1 MSENKAGL
9 YKKIHAVMCETEG
22 IEKNLTVGFGGNAYK
37 AVGEASVLNEIKP
50 LLKKHG
56 LVLFPIELDVD
67 ERMDV
72 FDTAKGS
79 TTRLM
84 TQVKAKYKICDIDT
98 GEYEILETI
107 GNGVDTQDKASG
119 KAMTY
124 ALKVLLQKTFMLFSG
139 EDTDNEHSDAITDKN
154 TAPKTSSKPNTS
166 AKPPTKPKVKSEK
179 DQLIEACGEAVQRG
193 KTNEE
198 VKAVLNNKKVAD
210 MTPQEIKDAL
220 PKVKSL

>member
-1 MSENKAGL
+1 MSENKVGL

-22 IEKNLTVGFGGNAYK
+22 IEKNLTVGFGGNSYK

-56 LVLFPIELDVD
+56 LVLFPIELDVN
-67 ERMDV
+67 EKLDV
-72 FDTAKGS
+72 FPTAKGDTS
-79 TTRLM
+79 RLM
-84 TQVKAKYKICDIDT
+84 TQIKAKYKIVDIDT
-98 GEYEILETI
+98 GEFEILETI

-139 EDTDNEHSDAITDKN
+139 EDTDNEHSDSITDKN
-154 TAPKTSSKPNTS
+154 TAPKASSKPNT
-166 AKPPTKPKVKSEK
+166 APKTPTKPKVKSEK

-198 VKAVLNNKKVAD
+198 VKAVLNNKRVAD
-210 MTPQEIKDAL
+210 MSSQEIKDAL
-220 PKVKSL
+220 PKVKAL

>member
-1 MSENKAGL
+1 MSENKVGL

-22 IEKNLTVGFGGNAYK
+22 IEKNLTVGFGGNSYK

-56 LVLFPIELDVD
+56 LVLFPIELDVN
-67 ERMDV
+67 EKLDV
-72 FDTAKGS
+72 FPTAKGDTS
-79 TTRLM
+79 RLM
-84 TQVKAKYKICDIDT
+84 TQIKAKYKIVDIDT
-98 GEYEILETI
+98 GEFEILETI

-154 TAPKTSSKPNTS
+154 TAPKASSKPNT
-166 AKPPTKPKVKSEK
+166 APKTPAKPKVKSEK

-198 VKAVLNNKKVAD
+198 VKSVLNNKKVAD
-210 MTPQEIKDAL
+210 MSAQEIKDAL
-220 PKVKSL
+220 PKVKAL

>member
-1 MSENKAGL
+1 MSENKVGL

-22 IEKNLTVGFGGNAYK
+22 IEKNLTVGFGGNSYK

-72 FDTAKGS
+72 FDAAKGS

-154 TAPKTSSKPNTS
+154 TAPKASSKPNT
-166 AKPPTKPKVKSEK
+166 APKTPTKPKVKSEK

-198 VKAVLNNKKVAD
+198 VKAVLNNKRVAD
-210 MTPQEIKDAL
+210 MSSQEIKDAL
-220 PKVKSL
+220 PKVKAL

>member
-1 MSENKAGL
+1 MSENKVGL

-22 IEKNLTVGFGGNAYK
+22 IEKNLTVGFGGNSYK

-56 LVLFPIELDVD
+56 LVLFPIELDVN
-67 ERMDV
+67 EKLDV
-72 FDTAKGS
+72 FRKAKGDTS
-79 TTRLM
+79 RLM
-84 TQVKAKYKICDIDT
+84 TQIKAKYKIVDIDT
-98 GEYEILETI
+98 GEFEILETI

-154 TAPKTSSKPNTS
+154 TTPKTGSATKTS
-166 AKPPTKPKVKSEK
+166 TKPKVKTEK
-179 DQLIEACGEAVQRG
+179 EQLRDACAGAVANG
-193 KTNEE
+193 KVEE
-198 VKAVLNNKKVAD
+198 MKVILGGKKVDEMSPA
-210 MTPQEIKDAL
+210 EIKEAL
-220 PKVKSL
+220 PKVKAL

>member
-1 MSENKAGL
+1 MGENKTGL

-67 ERMDV
+67 EKMDV

-98 GEYEILETI
+98 GEFEILETI

-154 TAPKTSSKPNTS
+154 TAPKASSKPNT
-166 AKPPTKPKVKSEK
+166 APKTPTKPKVKSEK

-198 VKAVLNNKKVAD
+198 VKAVLNNKRVAD
-210 MTPQEIKDAL
+210 MSAQEIKDAL
-220 PKVKSL
+220 PKVKAL

>member
-1 MSENKAGL
+1 MSENKVGL

-22 IEKNLTVGFGGNAYK
+22 IEKNLTVGFGGNSYK

-56 LVLFPIELDVD
+56 LVLFPIELDVN
-67 ERMDV
+67 EKLDV
-72 FDTAKGS
+72 FPTAKGDTS
-79 TTRLM
+79 RLM
-84 TQVKAKYKICDIDT
+84 TQIKAKYKIVDIDT

-210 MTPQEIKDAL
+210 MSAQEIKDAL
-220 PKVKSL
+220 PKVKAL

>member
-1 MSENKAGL
+1 MSENKVCEKNIGL

-22 IEKNLTVGFGGNAYK
+22 IEKNLTVGFGGNSYK

-56 LVLFPIELDVD
+56 LVLFPIGLDVD
-67 ERMDV
+67 EKMDV

-84 TQVKAKYKICDIDT
+84 TQVKAKYKIVDIDT
-98 GEYEILETI
+98 GEFEILETV

-154 TAPKTSSKPNTS
+154 TAPKTGSTK
-166 AKPPTKPKVKSEK
+166 APTKPKVKTEK
-179 DQLIEACGEAVQRG
+179 EQLRDACAGAVANG
-193 KTNEE
+193 KVEE
-198 VKAVLNNKKVAD
+198 MKVILGGKKVDD
-210 MTPQEIKDAL
+210 MSPAEIKEAL